1 MSRKDRVGSGWP
13 ISLVALAAI
22 GLLAGC
28 HDRTPAQAA
37 DIGRVGAMIIARQAC
52 GSCHVIPG
60 IEGADGQVGP
70 PRTHFAS
77 RQTVAGKLPNTPDE
91 LVRFLRSPKAIMPG
105 GAMPDLNLTNV
116 EAREVAA
123 YLYRLK

>member
-1 MSRKDRVGSGWP
+1 MSRMDRVDSGWP
-13 ISLVALAAI
+13 ISVVALAAI

-37 DIGRVGAMIIARQAC
+37 DISRVGAMIIARQAC

-70 PRTHFAS
+70 PLTHFAS